1 MKLPPLPEPN
11 GYDDRH
17 TEEQLQAVQIAAA
30 RAALEEAAKV
40 CDEWEKKNWVYING
54 AICCGKD
61 IRAITI
67 EGET

>member
-1 MKLPPLPEPN
+1 MTLRMPPLPEPN

-40 CDEWEKKNWVYING
+40 AADMDYG
-54 AICCGKD
+54 LAIAAA

-67 EGET
+67 EGEKT